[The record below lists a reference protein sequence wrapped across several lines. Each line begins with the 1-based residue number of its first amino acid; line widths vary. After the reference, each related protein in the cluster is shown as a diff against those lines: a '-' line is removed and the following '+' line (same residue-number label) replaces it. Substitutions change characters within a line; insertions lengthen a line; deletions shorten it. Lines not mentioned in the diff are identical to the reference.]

1 MKFSIKDF
9 FSKCDL
15 YIFTEEI
22 LNETLIF
29 LGSDLWNFRLNYL
42 KKKKTLLGSIQES
55 LQNLGQHSQQNNK
68 LFEIQIAL
76 ILGLGFSS
84 FIFYV
89 EHIN

>member
-1 MKFSIKDF
+1 MEHLF
-9 FSKCDL
+9 FWAAIYRKRS
-15 YIFTEEI
+15 
-22 LNETLIF
+22 
-29 LGSDLWNFRLNYL
+29 WNFRLNYL

-76 ILGLGFSS
+76 ILGMGFSS